1 LPVTKKR
8 HRRSAIP
15 PEDASAPTKRR
26 GARRCTLNFALSPDL
41 RDWVKGQV
49 GAAAYNS
56 ASQYLCAL
64 IRRDREQVSMLD
76 HLRDVLHYDDASRV
90 PSWDEL
96 AASGRRQDSEAWE
109 AVFRHILKLKRAAA
123 GRAS

>member
-1 LPVTKKR
+1 
-8 HRRSAIP
+8 
-15 PEDASAPTKRR
+15 
-26 GARRCTLNFALSPDL
+26 
-41 RDWVKGQV
+41 
-49 GAAAYNS
+49 
-56 ASQYLCAL
+56 
-64 IRRDREQVSMLD
+64 MLD